1 MPALC
6 DLRRMFSRSNFCFV
20 VGHRRLGLIIFIK
33 IMHTVWHLIYV
44 MTVKAVA
51 GSIEWML
58 KTGVIIPKSGDWII
72 DINSDG

>member
-20 VGHRRLGLIIFIK
+20 VVHRRLGLIIFIK

-44 MTVKAVA
+44 MTVKEVA

-58 KTGVIIPKSGDWII
+58 KTGVIIPKSGD
-72 DINSDG
+72 

>member
-1 MPALC
+1 
-6 DLRRMFSRSNFCFV
+6 MFSRSNFCFV
-20 VGHRRLGLIIFIK
+20 VVHRRLGLIIFIK

-58 KTGVIIPKSGDWII
+58 KTGVIIPKSGD
-72 DINSDG
+72 